1 MNLNLINDMTQL
13 DLHGYRIT
21 ETTSIIES
29 FIEDHI
35 LYGTEKIEII
45 TGNNEK
51 VKKILK
57 NVSELY
63 GVTLKPHLYNR
74 EVFIISL

>member
-13 DLHGYRIT
+13 DLHGYRIR
-21 ETTSIIES
+21 ETSSVIES
-29 FIEDHI
+29 FIEDH
-35 LYGTEKIEII
+35 LLFGTEKIEII
-45 TGNNEK
+45 TGDNEK